1 MLFECLKDLISL
13 FLAILFLGMSR
24 LNLVLFVS
32 SVVMALITVF
42 LKGVTKKRF
51 SKIKK
56 LFRKVSSNSFYKK

>member
-1 MLFECLKDLISL
+1 MLFECFKDLISL